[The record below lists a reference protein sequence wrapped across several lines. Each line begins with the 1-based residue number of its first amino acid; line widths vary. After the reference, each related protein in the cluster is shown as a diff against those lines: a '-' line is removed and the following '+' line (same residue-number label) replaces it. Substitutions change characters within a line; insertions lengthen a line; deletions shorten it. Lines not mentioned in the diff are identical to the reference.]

1 MPTQKLPERSMQTQS
16 ASQKIQ
22 GWAFRNP
29 AMILFCR
36 YRVRNQYLRVRT
48 AALHHL
54 LRCGARRLLPRCA
67 ARDRSKLNFSTN
79 QATSAPL
86 SPQSTLTTSGF

>member
-1 MPTQKLPERSMQTQS
+1 MQTQS

-48 AALHHL
+48 AALHHRL
-54 LRCGARRLLPRCA
+54 WVGGTCCMPILSHCGNTVHKLQI
-67 ARDRSKLNFSTN
+67 DRSCYKETKDST
-79 QATSAPL
+79 QHYVSARICPVSSPL
-86 SPQSTLTTSGF
+86 